1 MYTGFSLLFQAAYLA
16 KAGKSVAVFE
26 RRPVLGGAAV
36 TEEIIPG
43 FKFSRASYLLS
54 LLRPQIVRDLELK
67 RHGLKV
73 YLRNPDSYTPCRDSK
88 QSLLLGRDMH
98 DNRRQIAQF
107 STRDAEVILSEA
119 G

>member
-1 MYTGFSLLFQAAYLA
+1 MA

-36 TEEIIPG
+36 TEEIVPG

-73 YLRNPDSYTPCRDSK
+73 YLRNPDSYTPCLHSK
-88 QSLLLGRDMH
+88 QSLLLGSNMDE
-98 DNRRQIAQF
+98 NRRQIAKF
-107 STRDAEVILSEA
+107 SMRDAEVIS
-119 G
+119 